1 MKKTLFLCIPFA
13 ICLAFTGCSNSEKNQ
28 EQATS
33 SQVETT
39 TTDTEASTSTES
51 AQADVDKSIE
61 ANITAI
67 APNAVLAVNDNN
79 SLSVD
84 LTDQYDESD
93 KGYIGNFMYDCT
105 RIIAT
110 SNFSEKYAGISLS
123 YVSKKV
129 FPVITVTDYKNA
141 ADYSTNLFCPGEDSN
156 YVAAVKIMYDKLFY
170 NRDINNKSG
179 TEQKSEDDL
188 WFYSSFPNSLPHKLS
203 DSTYVVN
210 YRYDTEDTYS
220 YGKSVGNDIEIAV
233 ENLRQYLNSN
243 SNMLTFDSFLI
254 VCFDGDSDTR
264 YCEYELA
271 KKEDGSWGVTT
282 YNLNDDNFKKGLEEM
297 IN

>member
-1 MKKTLFLCIPFA
+1 MKKTLLLCIPFA

-28 EQATS
+28 EQTTS
-33 SQVETT
+33 LQVETT
-39 TTDTEASTSTES
+39 TADTEASTSTEA

-67 APNAVLAVNDNN
+67 VPNAVLAVNDNN

-141 ADYSTNLFCPGEDSN
+141 ADYSTNLFCP
-156 YVAAVKIMYDKLFY
+156 
-170 NRDINNKSG
+170 RDINNKSG

-188 WFYSSFPNSLPHKLS
+188 WFYSSFPSSLPHKLS
-203 DSTYVVN
+203 DSTYVIN
-210 YRYDTEDTYS
+210 YRYDTKDTYS
-220 YGKSVGNDIEIAV
+220 YGKAVGNDINTAV
-233 ENLRQYLNSN
+233 ENLKPYLNNN
-243 SNMLTFDSFLI
+243 SNTLTFDGFLI
-254 VCFDGDSDTR
+254 ICLDGDSDTR
-264 YCEYELA
+264 YCEYELS

-282 YNLNDDNFKKGLEEM
+282 YNLKDDNFKKGLEEM